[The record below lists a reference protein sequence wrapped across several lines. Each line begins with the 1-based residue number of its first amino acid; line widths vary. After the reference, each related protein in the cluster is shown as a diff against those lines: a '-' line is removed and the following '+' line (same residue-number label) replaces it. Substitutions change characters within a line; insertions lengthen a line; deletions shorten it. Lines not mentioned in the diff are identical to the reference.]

1 MERDGG
7 EREWG
12 ESAGVRGETRHTS
25 LARTL
30 VREGGRGRDTW
41 VGGTVP
47 HLLGPRVARL
57 ALRVRQLQARPPQLH
72 HRLVALLRVP
82 LLLLHRRR
90 QLLFRLLQGRLHRP
104 QQRRQRRLLRRQVLR
119 LPPQIGHPRHQRG
132 LGSHPA
138 VQLFRGVL
146 ELAAQL
152 VELADHRS
160 DLFLPGMEENGQPR
174 GDACEMNGC
183 ARSRM
188 SQAAPCVCH
197 LLLLLLFARHF
208 GLHRLPDF
216 LLPHVAHLL
225 PTHRRQ
231 HEGV

>member
-1 MERDGG
+1 
-7 EREWG
+7 
-12 ESAGVRGETRHTS
+12 
-25 LARTL
+25 
-30 VREGGRGRDTW
+30 
-41 VGGTVP
+41 
-47 HLLGPRVARL
+47 
-57 ALRVRQLQARPPQLH
+57 
-72 HRLVALLRVP
+72 
-82 LLLLHRRR
+82 
-90 QLLFRLLQGRLHRP
+90 
-104 QQRRQRRLLRRQVLR
+104 VLR

-160 DLFLPGMEENGQPR
+160 DLFL
-174 GDACEMNGC
+174 
-183 ARSRM
+183 
-188 SQAAPCVCH
+188 
-197 LLLLLLFARHF
+197 LLLLLFARHF